1 MYDTFNSFTEVI
13 ATGVKEQDLGGG
25 GDVASTNQLNLGK
38 ANITFVGGKGQ
49 VLKARVVET
58 FTTGDGATSLDIKL
72 ESDTDVGFATAL
84 KDVATYNIL
93 LASLVAG
100 ALVINQQIPVQK
112 YQQFL
117 RTYFNAIGGTWTAG
131 KLIVWLDDVPETAE
145 DQLDL
150 VDVA

>member
-1 MYDTFNSFTEVI
+1 MYDTINSFTEVI

-25 GDVASTNQLNLGK
+25 GDVASTNSINLGK

-72 ESDTDVGFATAL
+72 ESDTETTFSTAL

-117 RTYFNAIGGTWTAG
+117 RAYFNAIGGTWTAG

-145 DQLDL
+145 AQLDL
-150 VDVA
+150 VDPA